1 MQEQS
6 KRIGRKRRKP
16 LSTRST
22 LALAV
27 LLIFSTL
34 LCIGLTSSS
43 LSAQQGSVVAVSRRE
58 RWESDGKVTEPD
70 FAFSLA
76 SSQVLKVSPL
86 FEGYYQKHNGKTSLG
101 APITTAFP
109 TNRGWL
115 QFYSLGALF
124 LPDKQQSELEG
135 AKDVVAGLI
144 STGVTDRST
153 GVERLSLLPSLLN
166 AGSQVPIGGQ
176 GSSLTYVNVRRMM
189 SSSLLTKHAV
199 SSPSLSKN
207 VFVKMG
213 TFLGQEVGH
222 FIPQSL
228 WTYMNRADVSPDS
241 WVKDFGLPETEVISF
256 TAKKDGQ
263 LHHMQI
269 QVFERD
275 ALLLDQDALDA
286 SGQPVVQRVTS
297 GLDYLNTLGGP
308 DIAVK
313 TQQTVWAQGISP
325 LLSLP
330 AKGQEVA
337 HVGENFPLT
346 LLGEA
351 QWQSGMLWYHV
362 QWSAPK
368 TSGNGW
374 ITASAVSYNSPSS
387 MLSHASVDVLSSDL
401 GKYLSQNGDR
411 VGVAV
416 YDMTR
421 QRTYTYNGNIPFA
434 MASSMKVP
442 IMLAFFDKLESQGQE
457 PDDDQMQLLT
467 TMIENSDNDSASSLF
482 FDELGGAEAIT
493 NYLQKIGVAGLTP
506 DGDSW
511 GYSTITPQT
520 MVTLLTLLQQGK
532 ILTPYDRSIALNLM
546 RNVET
551 DQQVGV
557 GDTTPQGASVALK
570 DGWVVGPD
578 SLWVMNSS
586 GIVTRGKEIYIIA
599 VYTQRQNALEDG
611 QSIVRR
617 VCKTIADKLL
627 S

>member
-1 MQEQS
+1 MQERS
-6 KRIGRKRRKP
+6 KKAKRTRIKP
-16 LSTRST
+16 LSPKST
-22 LALAV
+22 LILMALLV
-27 LLIFSTL
+27 FSTL

-58 RWESDGKVTEPD
+58 RWESDGKVTVPD

-76 SSQVLKVSPL
+76 SSQALKVSPL
-86 FEGYYQKHNGKTSLG
+86 FEGYYQKHNGGANLG
-101 APITTAFP
+101 VPVTAAFP

-124 LPDKQQSELEG
+124 LPDKQQGDLAD
-135 AKDVVAGLI
+135 AKDVVANLI
-144 STGVTDRST
+144 STGVSDRST

-176 GSSLTYVNVRRMM
+176 GSSLTYVNVRRMI
-189 SSSLLTKHAV
+189 SSSLLAKHAA
-199 SSPSLSKN
+199 SSPPLSKN
-207 VFVKMG
+207 IFVKMG
-213 TFLGQEVGH
+213 IFLGQDVGH
-222 FIPQSL
+222 FIPQTL
-228 WTYMNRADVSPDS
+228 WTYMNRADISPDG
-241 WVKDFGLPETEVISF
+241 WQKDFGLPETEVVPF
-256 TAKKDGQ
+256 TMKKDGQ
-263 LHHMQI
+263 IHHMQV

-286 SGQPVVQRVTS
+286 SGHPIAQRLTS

-313 TQQTVWAQGISP
+313 TQQTVWAQGESS

-330 AKGQEVA
+330 VKGQEMA
-337 HVGENFPLT
+337 HVGQNFPLT

-351 QWQSGMLWYHV
+351 EWQSGMLWYHV
-362 QWSAPK
+362 QWTAPK
-368 TSGNGW
+368 NSGNGW
-374 ITASAVSYNSPSS
+374 ITASAVSYNAPSTK
-387 MLSHASVDVLSSDL
+387 LSHASIDVLSSDL
-401 GKYLSQNGDR
+401 AKYLRQNGDR

-416 YDMTR
+416 YDITR
-421 QRTYTYNGNIPFA
+421 QRTYTYNGNASFP

-442 IMLAFFDKLESQGQE
+442 IMLAFFDKLESQGLE
-457 PDDDQMQLLT
+457 PDDDQMQSLT
-467 TMIENSDNDSASSLF
+467 TMIENSDNDSASALF
-482 FDELGGAEAIT
+482 FDELGGASAIT
-493 NYLQKIGVAGLTP
+493 NYLQKIGVTGLESNN
-506 DGDSW
+506 DAW
-511 GYSTITPQT
+511 GYSTVTPQT

-532 ILTPYDRSIALNLM
+532 ILTPYDRAIALKLM
-546 RNVET
+546 QNVET

-557 GDTTPQGASVALK
+557 GDTVPQGVSVALK

-586 GIVTRGKEIYIIA
+586 GIITRGNETYIIA

-611 QSIVRR
+611 QGIARR

>member
-1 MQEQS
+1 M
-6 KRIGRKRRKP
+6 I
-16 LSTRST
+16 
-22 LALAV
+22 
-27 LLIFSTL
+27 LLVFSTL

-43 LSAQQGSVVAVSRRE
+43 LSAKQGSVVAVSRRE

-70 FAFSLA
+70 FAFSLT
-76 SSQVLKVSPL
+76 SSQALKVSPL
-86 FEGYYQKHNGKTSLG
+86 FEGYYQKHNGRANLG
-101 APITTAFP
+101 VPVTAAFP

-124 LPDKQQSELEG
+124 LPDKQQGDLAD
-135 AKDVVAGLI
+135 AKDVVSNLI
-144 STGVTDRST
+144 STGVSDRST

-166 AGSQVPIGGQ
+166 AGSQVPIGGK
-176 GSSLTYVNVRRMM
+176 GSSLTYVNVRRMI
-189 SSSLLTKHAV
+189 SSSLLAKHAA
-199 SSPSLSKN
+199 SSPPLSKN

-213 TFLGQEVGH
+213 IFLGQDVGH
-222 FIPQSL
+222 FIPQTL
-228 WTYMNRADVSPDS
+228 WTYMNRADISPDG
-241 WVKDFGLPETEVISF
+241 WQKDFGLPETEVVPF
-256 TAKKDGQ
+256 TVKKDGQ
-263 LHHMQI
+263 IHHMQV

-275 ALLLDQDALDA
+275 ALLLDQDTLDA
-286 SGQPVVQRVTS
+286 SGHPIAQRLTS

-313 TQQTVWAQGISP
+313 TQQTVWAQGDSS

-330 AKGQEVA
+330 VKGQEMA
-337 HVGENFPLT
+337 QVGQNFPLT

-351 QWQSGMLWYHV
+351 EWQSGMLWYHV

-368 TSGNGW
+368 NSGNGW
-374 ITASAVSYNSPSS
+374 ITASAVSYNSPST
-387 MLSHASVDVLSSDL
+387 MLSHASLDVLSSDL
-401 GKYLSQNGDR
+401 AKYLRQNGDS

-416 YDMTR
+416 YDITR
-421 QRTYTYNGNIPFA
+421 QRTYTYNGNVSFA

-467 TMIENSDNDSASSLF
+467 TMIENSDNDSASALF
-482 FDELGGAEAIT
+482 FDELGGASAIT
-493 NYLQKIGVAGLTP
+493 SYLQKIGVTGLEP
-506 DGDSW
+506 NNDAW
-511 GYSTITPQT
+511 GYSNVTPQT

-532 ILTPYDRSIALNLM
+532 ILTPYDRAIVLNLM

-557 GDTTPQGASVALK
+557 GDTVPQGALVALK

-586 GIVTRGKEIYIIA
+586 GIITRGKETYIIA

-611 QSIVRR
+611 QGIARR
-617 VCKTIADKLL
+617 VCKTVADKLL